1 MTGNPVSISIA
12 AVTYAFGKR
21 ADYHLADTVELT
33 DILLQE
39 SVVAGCEVQ
48 NRAEWCAS
56 IPPRT
61 EREKR
66 LAAWEKS
73 ARYTV
78 DEIAFFLRE
87 AKLPVLSIHA
97 NRDVGACLCSGNK
110 QEVEEGKNLICE
122 SLFLAQEVGA
132 PVCVFHLWDTWA
144 ENFDPEFLR
153 DVLCQIAP
161 RYPGVKA
168 AVENV
173 PTHLTGFTPFD
184 LVEPFEWIT
193 LDLGWAAMYDE
204 LDRFEALKKRV
215 VNVHLR
221 GRLEGR
227 KWMLDLDTLF
237 DFYGGIEIVRDR
249 WGYDGVLTMEPRGL
263 RGCDWESFVAAMATL
278 ERI

>member
-1 MTGNPVSISIA
+1 MIGNAVSISIA

-21 ADYHLADTVELT
+21 ADYHLADTVELA
-33 DILLQE
+33 DALLRE

-48 NRAEWCAS
+48 NRAEWCAG

-66 LAAWEKS
+66 LVAWQKS
-73 ARYTV
+73 PKYTV
-78 DEIAFFLRE
+78 KEIAFSLRE
-87 AKLPVLSIHA
+87 AKLPILSIHA
-97 NRDVGACLCSGNK
+97 NRDVGACLCSGDE
-110 QEVEEGKNLICE
+110 QEVEKGKKLIHE

-132 PVCVFHLWDTWA
+132 PVCVFHLWDTWVDGFA
-144 ENFDPEFLR
+144 PEFLR
-153 DVLCQIAP
+153 DVLYQIAP
-161 RYPGVKA
+161 QYPSVKA

-173 PTHLTGFTPFD
+173 PTHLAGFTPFD

-204 LDRFEALKKRV
+204 LDRFEALKERV
-215 VNVHLR
+215 ANVHLR
-221 GRLEGR
+221 GRLQGR
-227 KWMLDLDTLF
+227 EWVLDLDASF

-249 WGYDGVLTMEPRGL
+249 WGYDGMLTMEPRGL

-278 ERI
+278 ERK